1 MLGSQASL
9 ILRVSERES
18 TGELIAEMLSG
29 AWRGDPPP
37 LNISA
42 DNLERI
48 GPLLLKSGAA
58 ALCWRRLRGSDGAAS
73 PIFTELQQV
82 YRLQILQARI
92 DQLKIEQVFELLRC
106 AGIEPIL
113 VKGWAI
119 ARCYPEKGLRPY
131 GDIDLCVRE
140 EQFASAQATLN
151 SPDGRR
157 FSVDLHKGLAKLG
170 GGSMDKLYARSQVL
184 RLGDTDVRVPAEED
198 HLRVLCFH
206 MLREGA
212 WRPLWLCDIALALE
226 TRSAGF
232 DWEHSFAATG
242 RSRKLVLCAIGLAHR
257 LLGAKVD
264 GIPFNVGLEQLPGW
278 AVATVLKEWGSP
290 KPSMTERHRAPMATY
305 WRHPG
310 GVLEGLRNRW
320 PNPVEAT
327 IAVRGPLNNLPRL
340 PFQIGTEL
348 ARATSFVARQLT
360 LSRREE

>member
-1 MLGSQASL
+1 VFL
-9 ILRVSERES
+9 ERES

-29 AWRGDPPP
+29 AWRRDPPP
-37 LNISA
+37 LDISS

-58 ALCWRRLRGSDGAAS
+58 ALCWRRLCGLDGGAS
-73 PIFTELQQV
+73 PVFTELQQV

-92 DQLKIEQVFELLRC
+92 DQLKIEQVFELLHS

-140 EQFASAQATLN
+140 EEFATAEAVLN
-151 SPDGRR
+151 SPAGRL
-157 FSVDLHKGLAKLG
+157 FFVDLHKGLAKLG
-170 GGSMDKLYARSQVL
+170 GGSVDKLYDRSQVL
-184 RLGDTDVRVPAEED
+184 RLGDTDIRVPAEED

-206 MLREGA
+206 LLREGA

-226 TRSAGF
+226 TRSTRF
-232 DWEHSFAATG
+232 DWKHCFDG
-242 RSRKLVLCAIGLAHR
+242 RRRNKELVLCAIGLAHR
-257 LLGAKVD
+257 LLGAQLD
-264 GIPFNVGLEQLPGW
+264 GIPFNASLEQLPSW
-278 AVATVLKEWGSP
+278 AVPTVLKEWASP

-305 WRHPG
+305 WRHPN

-327 IAVRGPLNNLPRL
+327 IAIGGPLNNFPRL

-348 ARATSFVARQLT
+348 ARATGFLARQLT
-360 LSRREE
+360 LPRREE